1 MIFLWLAVSLT
12 FLAVFCLS
20 VVVFF
25 PSVAES
31 YSLSKRIGTQVQ
43 SVARKRESV
52 SLAQIFRSI
61 SQAVA
66 PKELAERFEYD
77 LIKAGVPLKGEEG
90 LTLWAASLLGAGL
103 LVFIITRDFISSLI
117 VMIIGLAVP
126 YFLLRSATEKRLAKF
141 DSQISGALII
151 MANSM
156 RAGFSFMQALE
167 MVGKE
172 MGDPISSEVRR
183 VLREMHLG
191 VSTEEA
197 LNNMAMRVGSADFD
211 MVVTAILIQRQVG
224 GNLAEVLGNIS
235 STIRSRIQLAG
246 EVRVLTAQ
254 GKMSGLIIGLLPVFV
269 AMMFYFINKE
279 YMIML
284 FTDPRGIMMLG
295 VGIVLEIVGLLII
308 RKVIDISL

>member
-1 MIFLWLAVSLT
+1 MIFLYFAISLT

-31 YSLSKRIGTQVQ
+31 YGLSKRIGTQVQ
-43 SVARKRESV
+43 GVAREREPISP
-52 SLAQIFRSI
+52 SQLFRNI

-66 PKELAERFEYD
+66 PKELADRFEYD

-103 LVFIITRDFISSLI
+103 LVFVITRDFISSLI

-126 YFLLRSATEKRLAKF
+126 YFLLRSATAKRLAKF
-141 DSQISGALII
+141 DNQISGALII

-191 VSTEEA
+191 VSTEDA
-197 LNNMAMRVGSADFD
+197 LNNMAKRVGSEDFD

>member
-1 MIFLWLAVSLT
+1 MIFLYFAISLT

-20 VVVFF
+20 AAVFF
-25 PSVAES
+25 PSITDS
-31 YSLSKRIGTQVQ
+31 ISLSKRIGTQVQ
-43 SVARKRESV
+43 GVVKERESV
-52 SLAQIFRSI
+52 SFSQLFRNI

-77 LIKAGVPLKGEEG
+77 LIKADVPLKGEEG
-90 LTLWAASLLGAGL
+90 LTLWAASLLGAGIL
-103 LVFIITRDFISSLI
+103 FFIITRDFISSLI

-126 YFLLRSATEKRLAKF
+126 YFLLRSATVKRLAKF
-141 DSQISGALII
+141 DNQIGGALII

-156 RAGFSFMQALE
+156 RAGFSFIQSLE

-172 MGDPISSEVRR
+172 MGDPMSAEVRR

-191 VSTEEA
+191 VSTEDA
-197 LNNMAMRVGSADFD
+197 LNNMAKRVGSEDFD

-254 GKMSGLIIGLLPVFV
+254 GRLSGLIIGLLPVVV
-269 AMMFYFINKE
+269 AMALYFINKE
-279 YMIML
+279 YLILL